1 MENCD
6 KDLRKAS
13 DIRQMA
19 IIGKIHNMQW
29 LKKNSQLSG
38 LTKTLPDAIEL
49 TDNTVESNIN
59 EEAEERIEV
68 ASVNIVSTSPEIDQV
83 KNISTKNLNEDNSIT
98 NKEKLHSSLE
108 VIDLVQEEMETVW
121 NKDVNVPSSLFP
133 NSQSLVVQR
142 LGEQERI
149 SMTLAESIVTVQ
161 LDQFRLNE
169 EEGNKPNDS
178 HNEADNEWDAVDHIS
193 NLPKSDNDIDNQAS
207 PKQCHDNNNN
217 NAKSKSQSAQ
227 ETKKNVQKTTKINTK
242 KLNEQK
248 IKKQPGNSLKEPSNI
263 SKQGSKSKDD
273 LLDLCNDENK
283 TSTST
288 AESKKI
294 SVAISPK
301 FNDKYS
307 NKVNGYN
314 KQLIIG
320 KGTRTKE
327 QQVFKPH
334 FSTFNDSGNSS
345 KSFVEGSDDK
355 TKCVTTKLKVSRN
368 ESDKKARELDDTKR
382 CHKVQ
387 VTRTQ
392 SYNVQY
398 NRTKPLIKTQQRYVK
413 NVNKPDEATSIKSTS
428 GFNTTASTSTENS
441 SKKRCENQQSVMN
454 KQISDTH
461 STHNILG
468 KSIKSPIVPD
478 SSISERSSAKSSS
491 VPCKRNYQ
499 NLSNTKHTVE
509 RNVKDDQTHSQK
521 FKRDSNI
528 YRRSSS
534 VVSAFLKD
542 LSGQAKPEDHKK
554 NVTDNNSSKDYKV
567 KPISTVAKVHCESEG
582 SKVSVHP
589 HKTSNGASN
598 TNKTDTIDSSTLNN
612 VQSVKSLNS
621 CSNNTK
627 DPATVNVSQELQ
639 VSQVSCNKTEVQF
652 VKTEQE
658 DTSNNNSNNKTSTSN
673 SDTKSVKFSDNVQEI
688 NVAHR
693 STPSHSDNQIH
704 QHKINPI
711 NSFYSNLQDT
721 SNTSNAQQMENH
733 ESVQNKSYFDNNNAQ
748 YSNTNINIQPTERD
762 LHLLDIV
769 QQKPEQTSHMSPQN
783 VLPQNNGSAATIAMG
798 NSIPY
803 QSMPAMYL
811 SQYNN
816 TQNVPRKTADSTII
830 SQNALISSTSSYNVE
845 SQNVSHNDTS
855 NVLMHN
861 TQTSVLPPPGFHNH
875 PITTQHN
882 QWNLP
887 LPDMFLFGNVMNS
900 PPPMNMPIQNSRHVC
915 STDFNNMQQTG
926 YLQQPMFYVPPMCMQ
941 SWNPLLQY
949 PPPLFQN
956 PTYANCNTYP
966 NQVLSSNNLVDSVNC
981 PVTTSVHNNTYKHFQ
996 PVQQIENPPN
1006 FSVPVKLDNYVG
1018 NMQGCKSN
1026 NVRVKD
1032 NQMDAHMRANQY
1044 RAPVPNDYQNCSP
1057 DGQLMLPFS
1066 YGIAMD
1072 SMARNCPS
1080 NMHVHMSQKYAPHA
1094 LTTANYQRMPDT
1106 CSAYQNNQDSNN
1118 RKDDVSKN
1126 DSECI
1131 PPMVSPRECMY
1142 YGVNYSRKSDNVQN
1156 SSMRSDVK
1164 PVAYNIHSVNTQHY
1178 VPQFQRNTSYQ
1189 NASPKELTSRV
1200 TIGRGIRKT
1209 MDQ

>member
-368 ESDKKARELDDTKR
+368 ESDKKASELDDTKR

-567 KPISTVAKVHCESEG
+567 KPISMVAKVHCESEG

-627 DPATVNVSQELQ
+627 DSATVNVSQELQ